1 MIPMFRSR
9 NAAEIKESVCDHKDI
24 NEYLTKLAE
33 DTMGTENESKE
44 IALVGR
50 SNVGKSSLLN
60 TLISGKPKSHLKTA
74 SERLKQG
81 NLALTSKTPGKTNKL
96 HFFKLPNLP
105 LTLVDCPGY
114 GFARTSHVDK
124 ENWRKFMEAY
134 LRKSMMLHRVILLI
148 DIKVGIMDSDKM
160 LLEMLNERQRPAM
173 IVLTKADKVKDEEI
187 KAEITKTAEYLKT
200 AGLMVSP
207 FVHAV
212 STHNGY
218 GMYELMANM
227 GYMLEMPI
235 LRKP

>member
-1 MIPMFRSR
+1 MFRMKGPQ
-9 NAAEIKESVCDHKDI
+9 IKETSCDHKDI
-24 NEYLTKLAE
+24 DEYLKKLAE
-33 DTMGTENESKE
+33 DTMGTANESKE

-60 TLISGKPKSHLKTA
+60 TLISGKPKSLMKTA

-81 NLALTSKTPGKTNKL
+81 NLALTSKTPGKTSRITFYQL
-96 HFFKLPNLP
+96 ASLP

-114 GFARTSHVDK
+114 GFARASDKEK
-124 ENWRKFMEAY
+124 ENWKKFMECY

-148 DIKVGIMDSDKM
+148 DIKVGLMDSDKM
-160 LLEMLNERQRPAM
+160 LLEMLSDRQRPAM
-173 IVLTKADKVKDEEI
+173 VVLTKADKVKDADI
-187 KAEITKTAEYLKT
+187 KVEMDKTAAHLKT
-200 AGLMVSP
+200 SGLMVSP

-218 GMYELMANM
+218 GMHELMANL
-227 GYMLEMPI
+227 GYMLEMPV

>member
-1 MIPMFRSR
+1 
-9 NAAEIKESVCDHKDI
+9 
-24 NEYLTKLAE
+24 
-33 DTMGTENESKE
+33 MGTANESKE

-60 TLISGKPKSHLKTA
+60 TLISGQPKSHLKTA
-74 SERLKQG
+74 SERMKQG
-81 NLALTSKTPGKTNKL
+81 NLALTSKTPGKTHKL
-96 HFFKLPNLP
+96 HFFKLPSLP

-114 GFARTSHVDK
+114 GFARASHSDK

-160 LLEMLNERQRPAM
+160 LLEMLSERQRPAM
-173 IVLTKADKVKDEEI
+173 VVLTKADKVKDEEI
-187 KAEITKTAEYLKT
+187 KAEIGKSAEYLKT
-200 AGLMVSP
+200 SGLMVSP

-235 LRKP
+235 LRKPI